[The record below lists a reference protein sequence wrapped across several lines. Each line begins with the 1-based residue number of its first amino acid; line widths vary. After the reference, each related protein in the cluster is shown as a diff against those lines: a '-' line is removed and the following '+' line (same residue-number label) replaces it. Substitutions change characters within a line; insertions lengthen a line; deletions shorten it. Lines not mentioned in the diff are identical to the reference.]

1 MALDDEWEIVGLQD
15 DDARPGAWDESP
27 KNANTS
33 MAKHQVQTGSAAL
46 EEQVKL
52 SPVTP
57 DERTIEDCIAM
68 QRSQHQHIQYLIRQ
82 AEDTEHRLE
91 DNQRLIMDCGPS
103 ATRARWK
110 LLGTQREALKTIRQA
125 LEQSQTHLEWLVAA
139 TSELEWCRSG
149 RIRCHEGS
157 AGYYLSTMASTWC
170 SGAKEETQTGRLCR
184 LQTRRTGA
192 LRRTGMHGKMARG
205 STLRLE
211 APSTWYSGEEWT
223 AEWEGRG

>member
-1 MALDDEWEIVGLQD
+1 MMALDDEWEIVGLQD
-15 DDARPGAWDESP
+15 DDARPGAWDKSP

-33 MAKHQVQTGSAAL
+33 MSKHQMQTGSAAL
-46 EEQVKL
+46 EERVKL

-82 AEDTEHRLE
+82 AENTEHRLE
-91 DNQRLIMDCGPS
+91 DNQRLIMAQVRQEQGGGCWGRKEKRSRPPAWHWSSPRRTWSGSLLPRASSSGVDLAELD
-103 ATRARWK
+103 ATKVPRV
-110 LLGTQREALKTIRQA
+110 I
-125 LEQSQTHLEWLVAA
+125 
-139 TSELEWCRSG
+139 
-149 RIRCHEGS
+149 
-157 AGYYLSTMASTWC
+157 YLSAVASTWC

-184 LQTRRTGA
+184 LRTRRTGA

-223 AEWEGRG
+223 VEWEGRG